1 MALRQFYIVSFAFA
15 CIGMFIANSHAE
27 ETFDEKHI
35 AVSLRMIGHQVL
47 LKSGDSTSRVLPI
60 IRSDDRYSI
69 QFESEFA
76 FLPEELVET
85 VNRVIAETKLATGYI
100 VEMEKC
106 ETGEVVYSFEKNR
119 FQHLDIL
126 PCKERSLPKS
136 CYQLVV
142 TLKETRWTQ
151 TGSTPA
157 VSGLSEGSF
166 TKANQAKYVTMG
178 ISFLLLTV
186 AFFLFWK
193 KKNKNPTSDPNLIP
207 IGGYQFDK
215 LNSALFWERKKIEL
229 SSKEADLLLL
239 LYQSANTTLERE
251 VLLNKVWGDQG
262 DYVGRTLDVFISK
275 LRKKLEADSSV
286 KIVNIRGVG
295 YKLVVGH

>member
-1 MALRQFYIVSFAFA
+1 
-15 CIGMFIANSHAE
+15 MFIANSHAD

-47 LKSGDSTSRVLPI
+47 LNSGDSTSRVLPI
-60 IRSDDRYSI
+60 IKSDDRYSI

-76 FLPEELVET
+76 FMPEELVKT
-85 VNRVIAETKLATGYI
+85 VNRVVAETKLATGYI

-136 CYQLVV
+136 CYHLVL
-142 TLKETRWTQ
+142 TLKETSWTPV
-151 TGSTPA
+151 GSNPA
-157 VSGLSEGSF
+157 TSGPSERSF
-166 TKANQAKYVTMG
+166 TKAGQVKYVTIG
-178 ISFLLLTV
+178 ISFVLLAV
-186 AFFLFWK
+186 AFFMLWK
-193 KKNKNPTSDPNLIP
+193 KKNNSPSTDPNLIP
-207 IGGYQFDK
+207 LGEYRFDT
-215 LNSALFWERKKIEL
+215 LNSVLFWERQKIEL

-295 YKLVVGH
+295 YKLVVEG